1 MGGCYRIDRS
11 LVISNRVG
19 LRFEGNNVTLNGS
32 RNRDGKAR
40 IFWLKNSR
48 NITIRYL
55 TIKGGNPHAG
65 AREDAYVPSME
76 WQAAYGI
83 WGSQDVLL
91 DHVKAYDLYGDFV
104 SIDPMWVGQTPVM
117 PRDVTIQYAH
127 FERNGRQGISITGGE
142 NVTITKSYIG
152 EVRHALLDLEPEW
165 SMFHID
171 NVRFTENTTGRVL
184 LLWIANWGI
193 CNQGVSNIY
202 VADNVMKG
210 DAGVPIF
217 HSLSDPGCVTR
228 GPFTI
233 ERNTLYVRESP
244 LAAIDFTKAH
254 DVMVR
259 ANKIYF
265 EWWYN
270 PRVFVNLK
278 QSTRVSVLDNV
289 ISSDPRDS
297 IVFVKADPGT
307 DYVSSGNVKV

>member
-1 MGGCYRIDRS
+1 VQY
-11 LVISNRVG
+11 SN
-19 LRFEGNNVTLNGS
+19 
-32 RNRDGKAR
+32 
-40 IFWLKNSR
+40 
-48 NITIRYL
+48 
-55 TIKGGNPHAG
+55 
-65 AREDAYVPSME
+65 
-76 WQAAYGI
+76 
-83 WGSQDVLL
+83 
-91 DHVKAYDLYGDFV
+91 
-104 SIDPMWVGQTPVM
+104 
-117 PRDVTIQYAH
+117 
-127 FERNGRQGISITGGE
+127 FERNGRQGISITGAE
-142 NVTITKSYIG
+142 NVTIRKNYIG
-152 EVRHALLDLEPEW
+152 QVRHALLDLEPEW

-202 VADNVMKG
+202 VTDNVMKG

-217 HSLSDPGCVTR
+217 NSLSDKGCVTR
-228 GPFTI
+228 GPFWI

-254 DVMVR
+254 DVVVR
-259 ANKIYF
+259 ANKVYF

-297 IVFVKADPGT
+297 IVFVKADPGS
-307 DYVSSGNVKV
+307 DYVSSGNVKA